1 MLWGSW
7 IHLCTVIMLQKQ
19 SAGSNLKGWL
29 CIHAYLR
36 GKYLNK
42 LEKHILGSLILLN
55 FHHYNHSSFSYDHSQ
70 VIYNLPWEAKLVS
83 FSRIIFQPLHEEIAK
98 YYCITSSVHTLSFH
112 NMFHLVHD
120 EVYDEVSTFAL

>member
-7 IHLCTVIMLQKQ
+7 IHLCTAISLLQKQ

-55 FHHYNHSSFSYDHSQ
+55 LRHYNHNSLSYNHSQ
-70 VIYNLPWEAKLVS
+70 AIYSLPWEAKSGVGVS
-83 FSRIIFQPLHEEIAK
+83 FFWICFQPLTEEIAK
-98 YYCITSSVHTLSFH
+98 YYYIASSVHNL
-112 NMFHLVHD
+112 FHLVHD
-120 EVYDEVSTFAL
+120 KVHNDVNTCTL

>member
-7 IHLCTVIMLQKQ
+7 IHLCTVISLLQKQ

-42 LEKHILGSLILLN
+42 LEKYILGSLILLN
-55 FHHYNHSSFSYDHSQ
+55 LQHYNHSSLSYNHSQ
-70 VIYNLPWEAKLVS
+70 VIYIVYHRRQSLCFLFLDNLSAP
-83 FSRIIFQPLHEEIAK
+83 REEIAK
-98 YYCITSSVHTLSFH
+98 YYYIASSFH
-112 NMFHLVHD
+112 NIFHLMHD
-120 EVYDEVSTFAL
+120 KIHNEVNTCTS